1 MLVLSRKIDEKVI
14 IGDNEI
20 KITVVDV
27 RGDKVRLGIEAPHD
41 VQVHREEVYNAIKKE
56 QQPVVA

>member
-27 RGDKVRLGIEAPHD
+27 RCDKVRLGIEAPHD

-56 QQPVVA
+56 QQTVVA